1 MKKGDLVRLR
11 AGKGSSQVAMGIENM
26 ENTWIKLRWLDKF
39 ERTSIIYC
47 EDLELV
53 EKPNATS

>member
-11 AGKGSSQVAMGIENM
+11 AGKGSSQVAMVIENM

>member
-11 AGKGSSQVAMGIENM
+11 AGRGSDQVAMVIENL

-47 EDLELV
+47 DDLEIV
-53 EKPNATS
+53 EKPDATS

>member
-11 AGKGSSQVAMGIENM
+11 AGKGSSQVAMVIENM

-39 ERTSIIYC
+39 GRTSIIYC

>member
-11 AGKGSSQVAMGIENM
+11 AGRGSNQVAMVIENL

-39 ERTSIIYC
+39 ERISIIYC
-47 EDLELV
+47 DDLEIV
-53 EKPNATS
+53 EKPDATS